1 MGLDQLH
8 EQNNRVLKGIC
19 EATNLF
25 NSADDVALNYW
36 ALLAQMMAEFDCQYQ
51 MGVRTE

>member
-25 NSADDVALNYW
+25 NSADDVALSYW
-36 ALLAQMMAEFDCQYQ
+36 ALLAHMMAEFDCQYKR
-51 MGVRTE
+51 GVRTE